1 VSTFRRDVVIT
12 LEGEPYKCQTRAVDH
27 TAAEVL
33 TVAKGEAPDRN
44 QISHGFRVAFQTF
57 RRTHPDHELAGSY
70 GRFLDALDEVEGL
83 AELEPGAGE
92 LEPDPLDPTRPAVS
106 DG

>member
-1 VSTFRRDVVIT
+1 MSTFRRDVVIT

-33 TVAKGEAPDRN
+33 TVARGEAPDRN

-57 RRTHPDHELAGSY
+57 RRTHPEHEYAASF
-70 GRFLDALDEVEGL
+70 GRFLDALDDVEGL
-83 AELEPGAGE
+83 EPEDAGGE
-92 LEPDPLDPTRPAVS
+92 ALEPDPLDPTRPAVS

>member
-1 VSTFRRDVVIT
+1 VVII

-33 TVAKGEAPDRN
+33 TVAKGESPEKNA
-44 QISHGFRVAFQTF
+44 IGHGFRVAFQTF
-57 RRTHPDHELAGSY
+57 RRTWPEHELAGSY
-70 GRFLDALDEVEGL
+70 GRFLDALDEVDGL
-83 AELEPGAGE
+83 EAEAGAGE
-92 LEPDPLDPTRPAVS
+92 LEPDPLDPIPPAVT

>member
-1 VSTFRRDVVIT
+1 VSTFKRDVVII
-12 LEGEPYKCQTRAVDH
+12 LEGEPYKCQTKAVDH

-57 RRTHPDHELAGSY
+57 RRTHPEHELAGSY
-70 GRFLDALDEVEGL
+70 GRFLDALDDVEGL
-83 AELEPGAGE
+83 EPEAEAGE
-92 LEPDPLDPTRPAVS
+92 LEPDPLDPTRPAVT

>member
-1 VSTFRRDVVIT
+1 VVII
-12 LEGEPYKCQTRAVDH
+12 LEGEPYKCQTKAVDH

-33 TVAKGEAPDRN
+33 TVAKGEAPDKN

-57 RRTHPDHELAGSY
+57 RRTNPEHELAGSY
-70 GRFLDALDEVEGL
+70 GRFLDALDDVEGL
-83 AELEPGAGE
+83 EPEAGAGE